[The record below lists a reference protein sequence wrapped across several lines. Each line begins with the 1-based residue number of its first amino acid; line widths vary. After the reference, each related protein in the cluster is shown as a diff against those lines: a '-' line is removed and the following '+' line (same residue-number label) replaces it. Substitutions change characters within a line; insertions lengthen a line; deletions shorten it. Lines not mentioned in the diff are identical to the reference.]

1 MFQNVTVNGIGLMIL
16 VGGMTEALK
25 ALGVKGRALTL
36 AALILGA
43 LLAIGYQVSLLD
55 AQFRIAYE
63 VVVYGLGSALAATGY
78 YDLLNARLPKRT
90 PES

>member
-1 MFQNVTVNGIGLMIL
+1 MFQNVAVNGVSLMIL
-16 VGGMTEALK
+16 VGGVTEALK

-43 LLAIGYQVSLLD
+43 LLAVGYQVSLLD
-55 AQFRIAYE
+55 AQFKVAYE

-78 YDLLNARLPKRT
+78 YDFVNARLPKR